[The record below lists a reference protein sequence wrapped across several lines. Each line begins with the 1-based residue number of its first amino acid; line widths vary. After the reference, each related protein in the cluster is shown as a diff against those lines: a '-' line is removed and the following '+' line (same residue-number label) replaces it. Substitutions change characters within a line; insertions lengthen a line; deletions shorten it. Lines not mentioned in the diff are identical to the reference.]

1 MIKGNMKYFNVAF
14 VLILF
19 FVSNVYSEKDDT
31 TPSLE
36 MGAEVFATRC
46 VLCHGKQGMGEGR
59 IPLKIKG
66 YPKTNLAS
74 SNKTKTKNEIYNVIV
89 YGGMRENISLYMPP
103 MGNELTWSELESV
116 SMFVFQ
122 LRKDP
127 KGEINR
133 LKAASKNIGKSIDL
147 GRDIFKSRCVLCHG
161 KYGFGDGRMSK
172 IIKAPPPFN
181 LTKSIMPLDY
191 LKQIITKGGEPIGR
205 SKQMP
210 PWGGQLSPLEVDA
223 VAEYVHTLRE

>member
-1 MIKGNMKYFNVAF
+1 MKYINVVF

-19 FVSNVYSEKDDT
+19 FASNVYAEKDDT
-31 TPSLE
+31 TPSLY

-46 VLCHGKQGMGEGR
+46 ILCHGQQGMGEGR

-66 YPKTNLAS
+66 YPNTNLAS
-74 SNKTKTKNEIYNVIV
+74 AAKAKTKNDIYDVIV
-89 YGGMRENISLYMPP
+89 YGGMRENISSYMPP

-133 LKAASKNIGKSIDL
+133 LKTALKTTEKSITL
-147 GRDIFKSRCVLCHG
+147 GRDLFQSRCVLCHG
-161 KYGFGDGRMSK
+161 KYGLGDGRMSR
-172 IIKAPPPFN
+172 IIKTPPPFN
-181 LTKSIMPLDY
+181 LTKSTMPLDY
-191 LKQIITKGGEPIGR
+191 LKLIITKGGEPIGR

-210 PWGGQLSPLEVDA
+210 PWGDQLSPLEVDA
-223 VAEYVHTLRE
+223 VAEYVHTLRH